1 MSLTF
6 FDGMNELQS
15 LSNPGFNTWS
25 PNANT
30 WSTNIR
36 SQATYQLTAI
46 SALTKGTQVTCRII
60 LNGTVMDEQT
70 TVGPL
75 HDGVVRSMKRLIIGG
90 SGRPHE
96 RCTGRGA
103 SRQRHSRP
111 VLAAAAV
118 LVPRKRSWHLR
129 QRLRRLLRRPDV
141 PRRHPAQ

>member
-1 MSLTF
+1 MKKLIVGGLAALAITAASSGLAAPANAAGELITYVVESNGPLMSLTF

-30 WSTNIR
+30 WSINIR

-70 TVGPL
+70 TVG
-75 HDGVVRSMKRLIIGG
+75 RYTMAS
-90 SGRPHE
+90 
-96 RCTGRGA
+96 CGA
-103 SRQRHSRP
+103 
-111 VLAAAAV
+111 
-118 LVPRKRSWHLR
+118 
-129 QRLRRLLRRPDV
+129 
-141 PRRHPAQ
+141 